1 MTSSAPLL
9 TMMMRGVRS
18 FLESA
23 SGNDKVIS
31 ILNRMVAKLE
41 GKLASFLRIKGLER
55 LQRKDT

>member
-1 MTSSAPLL
+1 
-9 TMMMRGVRS
+9 MMMRGVRS